1 VSVVHLGAHR
11 RDLATPPATVAQ
23 GAAGARTGSTRVQ
36 RHLDE
41 LHEQL
46 AMLDAAVPTLTRW
59 AGELRRTWAAG
70 GRLLV
75 GGNGGSASLA
85 EHLTAELVG
94 RYQDEHEPWSAISLA
109 GDTAALTAIANDY
122 GYDEV
127 FARQVRAHGRAG
139 DVVLLMSTSGRSPNL
154 LSAARAAREAGVR
167 TWALVG
173 HGASPLAALADDVV
187 GLGRSGPVAQE
198 LQQVAVHLLC
208 ELVED
213 AT

>member
-1 VSVVHLGAHR
+1 MSVV
-11 RDLATPPATVAQ
+11 DLRTQRYATPTPATA
-23 GAAGARTGSTRVQ
+23 TRVR

-46 AMLDAAVPTLTRW
+46 AMLDAAVPTLARW
-59 AGELRRTWAAG
+59 ASVLRRTWAAG

-139 DVVLLMSTSGRSPNL
+139 DVLLLMSTSGRSPNL
-154 LSAARAAREAGVR
+154 LSAARAARAERLR

-173 HGASPLAALADDVV
+173 HGTSPLTALADDVV
-187 GLGRSGPVAQE
+187 GLGCSGPVVQE